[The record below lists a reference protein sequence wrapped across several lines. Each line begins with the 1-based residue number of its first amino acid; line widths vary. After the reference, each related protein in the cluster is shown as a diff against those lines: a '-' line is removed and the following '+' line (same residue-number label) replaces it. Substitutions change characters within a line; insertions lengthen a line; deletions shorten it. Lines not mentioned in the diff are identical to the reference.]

1 MISLVGEKVKQAAG
15 ILSEVGIDLWLT
27 FVRETSAGGDPVLP
41 LIYGDADLTWQ
52 SALILTPAE
61 EPVAIVGRFEV
72 EAARATG
79 AYPVVVSYDESIRPE
94 LLRAIERIDPA
105 RIAVNYSEND
115 VLADGLGHGL
125 YKVLVGYLE
134 GTPYAGRLEP
144 AEGIISRLRGR
155 KTRGEVARIAGAIE
169 TTRQIYDDMFN
180 RIRPGMTEIEI
191 GDWMLA
197 QVSQRGLEPAWHEG
211 HCPTV
216 NAGPASPVGHVGR
229 TEQKVA
235 RGELV
240 HFDFGVKQKGYCSD
254 VQRVVYMLAAGERGA
269 PEPVQRAF
277 DTVVGAIQAAAKV
290 LKPGVSG
297 WQVDEAA
304 RKVVIEAGYP
314 EYKHAT
320 GHQLGR
326 LAHDGGALLG
336 PRWPRYGNTP
346 HLPVEVGQVY
356 TLELG
361 VDVAGYGYVGLEEDV
376 LVTEG
381 GADFLTEPQTEPIL
395 R

>member
-15 ILSEVGIDLWLT
+15 ILSELGVDLWLT
-27 FVRETSAGGDPVLP
+27 FARETSAGGDPVLP

-52 SALILTPAE
+52 SALILTPAG
-61 EPVAIVGRFEV
+61 EPTAIVGRFEA

-79 AYPVVVSYDESIRPE
+79 TYPAVIAYDESIQPA
-94 LLRAIERIDPA
+94 LLAVIERIDPA
-105 RIAVNYSEND
+105 RIAINYSEND

-125 YKVLVGYLE
+125 YQVLVGYLE
-134 GTPYAGRLEP
+134 GTPYAERLEP

-155 KTRGEVARIAGAIE
+155 KTQGEVARIQAAVE
-169 TTRQIYDDMFN
+169 TTREIYQDMFD

-197 QVSQRGLEPAWHEG
+197 QVAQRGLETAWHAG

-216 NAGPASPVGHVGR
+216 NAGPESPIGHVGR
-229 TEQKVA
+229 TQQKVA

-240 HFDFGVKQKGYCSD
+240 HFDFGVEQGGYCSD
-254 VQRVVYMLAAGERGA
+254 VQRVVYMTAAGESTA

-277 DTVVGAIQAAAKV
+277 DTVVRAIQSAARA
-290 LKPGVSG
+290 LKPGVPG
-297 WQVDEAA
+297 WQVDAVA
-304 RKVVIEAGYP
+304 RDVVIEAGYP

-336 PRWPRYGNTP
+336 PRWSRYGDTP
-346 HLPVEVGQVY
+346 DLLVEAGHVY

-361 VDVAGYGYVGLEEDV
+361 VDVEEYGYVGLEEDV
-376 LVTEG
+376 LVTQE
-381 GADFLTEPQTEPIL
+381 GADFLTEPQTELIL

>member
-15 ILSEVGIDLWLT
+15 ILSELGVDLWLT
-27 FVRETSAGGDPVLP
+27 LVRETSAGGDPVLP

-52 SALILTPAE
+52 SALILTPAA

-79 AYPVVVSYDESIRPE
+79 AYPVVVSYDESIQPE
-94 LLRAIERIDPA
+94 LLRAIERVDPA

-125 YKVLVGYLE
+125 YKVLMGYLE

-155 KTRGEVARIAGAIE
+155 KTRGEVARIQAAIE
-169 TTRQIYDDMFN
+169 TTRQIYDEMFN

-191 GDWMLA
+191 GDWMLG
-197 QVSQRGLEPAWHEG
+197 QVAQRGLEPAWHEG

-216 NAGPASPVGHVGR
+216 NAGPESPVGHVGR

-254 VQRVVYMLAAGERGA
+254 VQRVVYMTAAGEQSA
-269 PEPVQRAF
+269 PEPVQQAF
-277 DTVVGAIQAAAKV
+277 DTVVRAIQAAAEL
-290 LKPGVSG
+290 LKPGMPG
-297 WQVDEAA
+297 WQVDAAA
-304 RKVVIEAGYP
+304 RGVVVQAGYP

-336 PRWPRYGNTP
+336 PRWPRYGDTP
-346 HLPVEVGQVY
+346 ELPVEVGQVY

-361 VDVAGYGYVGLEEDV
+361 IDVAGYGYVGLEEDV
-376 LVTEG
+376 LVTEEG
-381 GADFLTEPQTEPIL
+381 VDFLTEPQREPIL